1 MVWSYHS
8 VKELRKKYENEEEIS
23 AAEKRKLEKY
33 VRQKKKIA
41 DQAVGEWS
49 KKQLHRAEF
58 LLHKI
63 QEDQKT
69 AKVEVEN

>member
-8 VKELRKKYENEEEIS
+8 VKELRKKYNNDEEIT

-33 VRQKKKIA
+33 VRQKKKVA
-41 DQAVGEWS
+41 DLAQDGWS
-49 KKQLHRAEF
+49 KKQLTRAEL

-63 QEDQKT
+63 QKQSQT
-69 AKVEVEN
+69 VEVEA

>member
-8 VKELRKKYENEEEIS
+8 VKELRQKFNQGEEIS

-33 VRQKKKIA
+33 VRQKKKVA
-41 DQAVGEWS
+41 DLAKGEWS
-49 KKQLHRAEF
+49 KKQLRRAEF

-63 QEDQKT
+63 KEKQEK
-69 AKVEVEN
+69 AIEVEN

>member
-8 VKELRKKYENEEEIS
+8 VKELRKKYNNGGEIT

-33 VRQKKKIA
+33 VRQKKKVA
-41 DQAVGEWS
+41 DKAAGEWS
-49 KKQLHRAEF
+49 KKQLRRAQF

-63 QEDQKT
+63 QKESRT
-69 AKVEVEN
+69 IEVEA

>member
-8 VKELRKKYENEEEIS
+8 VEELRKKYENGEEIS

-33 VRQKKKIA
+33 IRRKKKME
-41 DQAVGEWS
+41 DVTKGSWS
-49 KKQLHRAEF
+49 TKQLRRAEL

-63 QEDQKT
+63 TKDEERI
-69 AKVEVEN
+69 EVKQ

>member
-8 VKELRKKYENEEEIS
+8 VKELREKFNNNKEIT

-33 VRQKKKIA
+33 VRQKKKVA
-41 DQAVGEWS
+41 HLAEGEWS
-49 KKQLHRAEF
+49 KKQLRRAEF

-63 QEDQKT
+63 REQENT